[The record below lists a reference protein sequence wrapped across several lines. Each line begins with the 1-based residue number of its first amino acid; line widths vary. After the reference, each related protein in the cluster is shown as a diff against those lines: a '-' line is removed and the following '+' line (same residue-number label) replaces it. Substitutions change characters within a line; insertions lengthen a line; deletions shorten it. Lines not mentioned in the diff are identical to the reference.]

1 MACFGVREAA
11 PSGRGSSACVVF
23 ERWPWVGA
31 AGGPRPGLVGP
42 SQGLV
47 CTLAPDRLEGKWQSC
62 RWPAARVFL
71 GSPEPSRCPPDSI
84 TSLQRE
90 DVLWFIKI
98 GAEVLRR
105 YSELRE
111 LFRNKIAL
119 RAAVPCGFVRLC
131 VLTSLRLLFFF
142 ALVMC
147 FSSTLGFLAALTPR
161 SSTKRGSDRLLKH
174 HPSKGEG

>member
-11 PSGRGSSACVVF
+11 PGGRRSSARVVF

-42 SQGLV
+42 SQGFV
-47 CTLAPDRLEGKWQSC
+47 CALAPDCLEGKWQSC

-71 GSPEPSRCPPDSI
+71 GSLEPSRCPPDSI

-105 YSELRE
+105 CSELRG

-119 RAAVPCGFVRLC
+119 RAAVPCGFSSCDVRAFVC
-131 VLTSLRLLFFF
+131 SNLFAAAFF
-142 ALVMC
+142 VRTGDVILIHTWL
-147 FSSTLGFLAALTPR
+147 S
-161 SSTKRGSDRLLKH
+161 RGSYSSFKH
-174 HPSKGEG
+174 